1 MAQPQHLAE
10 AKLNIKEFQ
19 SYRHTFPLDML
30 KTPTIKQ
37 IKFLQEL

>member
-1 MAQPQHLAE
+1 MAQPKHLAE

-19 SYRHTFPLDML
+19 SYRHTFPLDVIKAPL
-30 KTPTIKQ
+30 IKQ